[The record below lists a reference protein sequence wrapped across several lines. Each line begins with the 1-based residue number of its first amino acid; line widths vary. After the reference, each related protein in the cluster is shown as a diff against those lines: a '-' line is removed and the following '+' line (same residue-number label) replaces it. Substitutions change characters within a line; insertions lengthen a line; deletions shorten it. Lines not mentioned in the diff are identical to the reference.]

1 MERCGDWWC
10 VKLGKEK
17 KEMVAHYDY
26 VVAGSGLAGLYVALR
41 AAKYGTVALLTKS
54 WVRESNSYYAQ
65 GGIAAVTDKDDRPSL
80 HYADTIEAGRGLCD
94 SPAVEVLVNEAPQ
107 RIEELINAG
116 MHFDQNEGVLA
127 LGLEGGHHQR
137 RILHAGGDSTGAM
150 VTSFLADKVARESR
164 ISIFENH
171 SVLELLIKAGACWG
185 IRAWNAIEQ
194 HEAIF
199 VGRHTFLTLGGASAL
214 YKRTTNPG
222 TTIGDGV
229 ATAWRAGCEIVD
241 LEFIQ
246 FHPTALY
253 NPNGPAFLVSEAVRG
268 EGAYLIN
275 TKGERFMMG
284 KYPLAELS
292 PRDVVAQAIYREI
305 QKQEEPYVWLDLQH
319 LNPQRILERF
329 PMISRRCREVG
340 FDLTKRVPIAPAAHY
355 MVGGVNT
362 DLYGQTKIHNLY
374 VCGELAHTGIMGA
387 NRLASNSLIECLV
400 FGHRAVEQTHLAPHS
415 EVPDAFEPHF
425 TLDASRSAAYTTMRN
440 ELADVLQNNVG
451 IVRNEALL
459 TSALAWVDAMAQRIP
474 DDRTEFF
481 AHQMMNL
488 VIVSRLLI
496 NGALF
501 RKESRGGHYREDFPV
516 TRPEFECHTVQQAER
531 SIERVP
537 VVKLGEPLE

>member
-1 MERCGDWWC
+1 M
-10 VKLGKEK
+10 VKKT
-17 KEMVAHYDY
+17 HYDY

-41 AAKYGTVALLTKS
+41 ASKYGTVALLTKS

-94 SPAVEVLVNEAPQ
+94 SPAVEVLVNEAPE
-107 RIEELINAG
+107 RIQELINAG
-116 MHFDQNEGVLA
+116 MHFDQHEGVLS

-150 VTSFLADKVARESR
+150 VTSFLADKVAREPR

-171 SVLELLIKAGACWG
+171 SVLELLVRAGACWG
-185 IRAWNAIEQ
+185 LSAWNALEQ
-194 HEAIF
+194 KEAIF
-199 VGRHTFLTLGGASAL
+199 IGRHTFLTLGGASAL
-214 YKRTTNPG
+214 YKRTTNPA

-229 ATAWRAGCEIVD
+229 AIAWRAGCEIVD

-268 EGAYLIN
+268 EGAHLIN
-275 TKGERFMMG
+275 AKGERFMKD

-292 PRDVVAQAIYREI
+292 PRDVVAQAIYREL
-305 QKQEEPYVWLDLQH
+305 QKQTQPFVWLDLQH
-319 LNPQRILERF
+319 LDPQRILERF

-355 MVGGVNT
+355 MVGGVKT

-400 FGHRAVEQTHLAPHS
+400 FGHRAVEQTHLAPHT
-415 EVPDAFEPHF
+415 EVPDAFEPRF
-425 TLDASRSAAYTTMRN
+425 TLDASLSAAYTNMRN
-440 ELADVLQNNVG
+440 DLADVLQSDVG
-451 IVRNEALL
+451 IVRNEKMLSVAHDR
-459 TSALAWVDAMAQRIP
+459 VEAMAAQIHG
-474 DDRTEFF
+474 DQTEFF

-488 VIVSRLLI
+488 IMVARLLI

-501 RKESRGGHYREDFPV
+501 RKESRGGHYREDFPE
-516 TRPEFECHTVQQAER
+516 TRPEFECHIVQQINLPIA
-531 SIERVP
+531 RVP

>member
-1 MERCGDWWC
+1 M
-10 VKLGKEK
+10 
-17 KEMVAHYDY
+17 AAATHYDY
-26 VVAGSGLAGLYVALR
+26 IVAGSGLAGLYVALR

-65 GGIAAVTDKDDRPSL
+65 GGIAAVTDKEDSPSL

-94 SPAVEVLVNEAPQ
+94 SPAVEVLVNEAPD
-107 RIEELINAG
+107 RIKELIDAG
-116 MHFDQNEGVLA
+116 MHFDQHEGVLS

-150 VTSFLADKVARESR
+150 VTSFLADKVAGERR
-164 ISIFENH
+164 ISIFENYT
-171 SVLELLIKAGACWG
+171 VLGLLTHAGACWG
-185 IRAWNAIEQ
+185 IRAWNMLAQQE
-194 HEAIF
+194 EIF
-199 VGRHTFLTLGGASAL
+199 TGHYTFLTMGGASAL

-268 EGAYLIN
+268 EGAYLVN
-275 TKGERFMMG
+275 EKGERFMKD

-305 QKQEEPYVWLDLQH
+305 HRQKLPFVWLDLQH
-319 LNPQRILERF
+319 LNPKRVLERF
-329 PMISRRCREVG
+329 PMISRRCREIG

-355 MVGGVNT
+355 MVGGVKT
-362 DLYGQTKIHNLY
+362 DLYGQTKIRNLY

-400 FGHRAVEQTHLAPHS
+400 FGHRAVEQTHLAPNS
-415 EVPDAFEPHF
+415 EVPDVFEPCF
-425 TLDASRSAAYTTMRN
+425 KLEASRSADYTNMRN
-440 ELADVLQNNVG
+440 RLADVLQSNVG
-451 IVRNEALL
+451 IVRNRELLSTALCMVE
-459 TSALAWVDAMAQRIP
+459 TMEQSIP
-474 DDRTEFF
+474 ENKLEFF
-481 AHQMMNL
+481 THQMSNL
-488 VIVSRLLI
+488 IIVAKLLI

-501 RKESRGGHYREDFPV
+501 REESRGGHYREDFPV
-516 TRPEFECHTVQQAER
+516 TRPEFECHTVQQFEKQIA
-531 SIERVP
+531 RVP
-537 VVKLGEPLE
+537 VIKPGEPLE

>member
-1 MERCGDWWC
+1 ME
-10 VKLGKEK
+10 VKT
-17 KEMVAHYDY
+17 HYDY

-65 GGIAAVTDKDDRPSL
+65 GGIAAVTDKDDSPSL

-94 SPAVEVLVNEAPQ
+94 SPAVEVLVNEAPE
-107 RIEELINAG
+107 RIQELIDAG
-116 MHFDQNEGVLA
+116 MHFDQHEGVLA
-127 LGLEGGHHQR
+127 LGLEGGHRQR

-150 VTSFLADKVARESR
+150 VTSFLADKVAREPR

-171 SVLELLIKAGACWG
+171 SVLELLLRAGACWG
-185 IRAWNAIEQ
+185 IRAWNTLEQ
-194 HEAIF
+194 QEATFI
-199 VGRHTFLTLGGASAL
+199 GRHTFLTLGGASAL

-241 LEFIQ
+241 IEFIQ

-275 TKGERFMMG
+275 AAGERFMKG

-305 QKQEEPYVWLDLQH
+305 QHQADPFVWLDLQH
-319 LNPQRILERF
+319 LNPQRVLERF
-329 PMISRRCREVG
+329 PMISRRCREAG

-415 EVPDAFEPHF
+415 EVPDVFTPHF
-425 TLDASRSAAYTTMRN
+425 TFDASRSASYTSMRN
-440 ELADVLQNNVG
+440 ELADILQDYVG
-451 IVRNEALL
+451 IVRSKELLLEAARRLD
-459 TSALAWVDAMAQRIP
+459 ALEQRVP
-474 DDRTEFF
+474 SEKTEFF
-481 AHQMMNL
+481 SHQMMNL
-488 VIVSRLLI
+488 VIVAKLLI

-501 RKESRGGHYREDFPV
+501 REESRGGHFREDFPE
-516 TRPEFECHTVQQAER
+516 TRPEFECHTVQQIDCQIA
-531 SIERVP
+531 RVP
-537 VVKLGEPLE
+537 VKKLGEPLE

>member
-1 MERCGDWWC
+1 M
-10 VKLGKEK
+10 GKEK

-185 IRAWNAIEQ
+185 IRAWNAIGQ

-400 FGHRAVEQTHLAPHS
+400 FGHRAVEQTHLAPHG

-425 TLDASRSAAYTTMRN
+425 TLDASRSAAYTAMRN
-440 ELADVLQNNVG
+440 ELADILQNNVG
-451 IVRNEALL
+451 IVRNEVLL
-459 TSALAWVDAMAQRIP
+459 TSALARVDAMAQRIP
-474 DDRTEFF
+474 DDKTEFF

-501 RKESRGGHYREDFPV
+501 RKESRGGHYREDFPE

-531 SIERVP
+531 PIERVP

>member
-1 MERCGDWWC
+1 
-10 VKLGKEK
+10 
-17 KEMVAHYDY
+17 MVAHYDY

-425 TLDASRSAAYTTMRN
+425 TLDASRSAAYTAMRN
-440 ELADVLQNNVG
+440 ELADILQNNVG

-459 TSALAWVDAMAQRIP
+459 TSALARVDAMAQRIP
-474 DDRTEFF
+474 DDKAEFF

-501 RKESRGGHYREDFPV
+501 RKESRGGHYREDFPE